1 MPVEY
6 IIVALV
12 ALFASGLTLFSGF
25 GLGTVLMPVLAL
37 LFPLPV
43 AIAATAVVHLANNV
57 FKLFLVGR
65 HANWQVVI
73 RFGIAAGLAAVAG
86 AYTLGL
92 LSNLPVVASYELL
105 GEVREIHAIKLAI
118 GSLIIAF
125 AFLELSPKIAALA
138 FPPRFLTAGGLLS
151 GFFGGLSGNQGKKA
165 FVGTSVV
172 TAIIVDTVRITVYGR
187 AFQLGSISNDIADM
201 VAVAIVAAF
210 LGAYIGVRLLE
221 KVTLR
226 FMQLVVAALMI
237 IIGSPV
243 SPAKKISACRL
254 CCCGSVAQHHY

>member
-151 GFFGGLSGNQGKKA
+151 GFFGGLSGNQGALRAAFLIRAGLDKKA

-237 IIGSPV
+237 IIGSGLV
-243 SPAKKISACRL
+243 SGL
-254 CCCGSVAQHHY
+254 L